1 MSDSSLSKIRDDN
14 LKELNTSYQEELTNY
29 TNMYQEYLEKMSGN
43 EDDIENAEK
52 DLKPKIIEKN
62 NLLIQLAELFLKN
75 NKESAALI
83 EEDYKMIAEKCKQL
97 DNLNERLNNM
107 DSETLEGDKSEE
119 VKAQKKIE
127 NITLFSDK
135 NKMILTTLTIINI
148 LFLTFLVLG
157 IVRVTILQKN
167 L

>member
-83 EEDYKMIAEKCKQL
+83 EEDYKMIAEKSKQL

-107 DSETLEGDKSEE
+107 DSETLEGDKSEV

>member
-83 EEDYKMIAEKCKQL
+83 EEDYKMIAEKSKQL

-107 DSETLEGDKSEE
+107 DSELSE
-119 VKAQKKIE
+119 KYIKIR
-127 NITLFSDK
+127 F
-135 NKMILTTLTIINI
+135 
-148 LFLTFLVLG
+148 
-157 IVRVTILQKN
+157 
-167 L
+167 

>member
-1 MSDSSLSKIRDDN
+1 M
-14 LKELNTSYQEELTNY
+14 
-29 TNMYQEYLEKMSGN
+29 
-43 EDDIENAEK
+43 
-52 DLKPKIIEKN
+52 
-62 NLLIQLAELFLKN
+62 AELFLKN

-83 EEDYKMIAEKCKQL
+83 EEDYKMIAEKSKQL

>member
-62 NLLIQLAELFLKN
+62 NLLIQLAELSLKN

-83 EEDYKMIAEKCKQL
+83 EEDYKMIAEKSKQL

-148 LFLTFLVLG
+148 MFLTFLVLG

>member
-1 MSDSSLSKIRDDN
+1 
-14 LKELNTSYQEELTNY
+14 
-29 TNMYQEYLEKMSGN
+29 MSGN

-83 EEDYKMIAEKCKQL
+83 EEDYKMIAEKSKQL

>member
-83 EEDYKMIAEKCKQL
+83 EEDYKMIAEKSKQL

-148 LFLTFLVLG
+148 LFLTFFVLG

>member
-83 EEDYKMIAEKCKQL
+83 EEDYKMIAEKSKQL